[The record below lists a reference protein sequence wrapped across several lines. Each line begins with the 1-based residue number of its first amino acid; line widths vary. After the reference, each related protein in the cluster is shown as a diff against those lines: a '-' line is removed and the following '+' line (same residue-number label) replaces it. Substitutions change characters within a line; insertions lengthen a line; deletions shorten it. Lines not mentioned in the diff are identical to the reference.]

1 MLRRPDRH
9 HLRPLSTIPSS
20 RSCSKKEH
28 RTLCAYLRTAAAA
41 GGTYVRPPAAPPL
54 DFPLTDSALYDSR
67 RRPPGGRRPRRGIP
81 SRGRS
86 IPPPFQPQSGPFCR
100 NLLSQLRREK
110 HRYIYKKQSP
120 YLQIQV
126 RGRAK
131 SGTQIHCGRARG
143 RRSGTAAAREPER
156 VVVAAAA
163 ARRTDRRMVGD
174 GVAPAEPGPV
184 AAADRPRAVERR
196 RRGALGGMRR
206 ARDRGPLR
214 RRAPTRA
221 AAP

>member
-1 MLRRPDRH
+1 MLRRPDRY

-110 HRYIYKKQSP
+110 HRYMHKKHTIFRQYRSYKRSCEKPARRPRDTGQRSCEKRHAAPLRHSP
-120 YLQIQV
+120 
-126 RGRAK
+126 RAK
-131 SGTQIHCGRARG
+131 KRHGGRGARG
-143 RRSGTAAAREPER
+143 GGGAAGRGGGAGGCRNGPSA
-156 VVVAAAA
+156 VTGAGGGGGPAAS
-163 ARRTDRRMVGD
+163 
-174 GVAPAEPGPV
+174 
-184 AAADRPRAVERR
+184 
-196 RRGALGGMRR
+196 RGNA
-206 ARDRGPLR
+206 
-214 RRAPTRA
+214 
-221 AAP
+221 